1 MLVCHHG
8 NAARYL
14 ATRALG
20 HSGAALDPWHGR
32 FPMGPALIR
41 QHAPCNAY
49 AVHPSK
55 GNAMR
60 ARNRLGVAMLLGS
73 GMIVAGAA
81 FAAEPELAAGDCFI
95 AAMQAGDAE
104 AVSMCYAE
112 DAILWFPGG
121 PMAKG
126 RAAIRD
132 GFAGYLAN
140 GTVKDVQLNAIGG
153 EAVGDARVAWG
164 TYAITIEDKA
174 THAVTVERGRYTDVQ
189 KKIDGRWQYIVD
201 HPSDEPAAPAQ

>member
-1 MLVCHHG
+1 M
-8 NAARYL
+8 
-14 ATRALG
+14 
-20 HSGAALDPWHGR
+20 
-32 FPMGPALIR
+32 
-41 QHAPCNAY
+41 
-49 AVHPSK
+49 
-55 GNAMR
+55 
-60 ARNRLGVAMLLGS
+60 
-73 GMIVAGAA
+73 
-81 FAAEPELAAGDCFI
+81 
-95 AAMQAGDAE
+95 
-104 AVSMCYAE
+104 YAE

-164 TYAITIEDKA
+164 TYAITMEDKA

-201 HPSDEPAAPAQ
+201 HPSDEPAAPAP